1 LAAFDAALMSVLGLL
16 GIAACPPARR
26 SALAIAGPAPA
37 CNEDI
42 KTSLCL

>member
-1 LAAFDAALMSVLGLL
+1 LAAFDAALMSILGSLE
-16 GIAACPPARR
+16 IAAGPPARR
-26 SALAIAGPAPA
+26 SALAIAGPAPS